1 MSSSRGVKRFTGVCM
16 SGVMCLLARP
26 VLAQNAPVPVV
37 APVPFPATTPA
48 PAAAGAP
55 APAVAK
61 APAPP
66 PIVLK
71 AEMVINDLLND
82 LASQSGRLEQLL
94 QERKQLA
101 AQLDAARAREDKDS
115 AGAKEQE
122 AKLALALRNKDTEL
136 QALVRRQEQLLAI
149 AGSHEEKLGTLEN
162 RKRYFRFVAGAGV
175 PLYRLPELELGP
187 DGLKASPGSASRT
200 SGWALD
206 GFGGVAFLPVDF
218 NSRDRRQTF
227 SLGGMFALGG
237 AGFPANVYTGLTL
250 KVSFLYLNAGF
261 NVRKAA
267 GENAS
272 LLPTQAAFWQ
282 GHWTPTVFA
291 GVTLDSEALQALQ
304 EALPTKS
311 SPEGLQVD
319 PR

>member
-1 MSSSRGVKRFTGVCM
+1 MSPSRRVKRFTGVCL
-16 SGVMCLLARP
+16 SGVMCLFAKP
-26 VLAQNAPVPVV
+26 VLAQNPPAPVV
-37 APVPFPATTPA
+37 APAPIPAAAPAPAGTPA
-48 PAAAGAP
+48 PAA
-55 APAVAK
+55 VK

-66 PIVLK
+66 PVVLE

-82 LASQSGRLEQLL
+82 IASQSGRLEQLL
-94 QERKQLA
+94 HEREVLA
-101 AQLDAARAREDKDS
+101 DQLDAARARKDKDA

-122 AKLALALRNKDTEL
+122 AKLAQALRNKDV
-136 QALVRRQEQLLAI
+136 AIHDFVRRQEQMLAI
-149 AGSHEEKLGTLEN
+149 AGSHEEKLGSLEN

-175 PLYRLPELELGP
+175 PLYRLPDLELGP
-187 DGLKASPGSASRT
+187 GGLKASPGSASRT

-227 SLGGMFALGG
+227 SLGTLLGLGG
-237 AGFPANVYTGLTL
+237 SGFPANVYAGLTF
-250 KVSFLYLNAGF
+250 KVSFLYLNAGL

-272 LLPTQAAFWQ
+272 LLPTQAAFWE

-291 GVTLDSEALQALQ
+291 GVTLDSEALLALQ

-319 PR
+319 SR